1 MLVIYKTA
9 QGGRRQKISQV
20 GAKSECGSEERGG
33 KDTRHTLWV
42 NGHKEG
48 RGYARV
54 SRRYCWQV
62 VFGGTQ
68 WLLEPADT
76 ISAL

>member
-48 RGYARV
+48 RGLCQGEPKVLLA
-54 SRRYCWQV
+54 
-62 VFGGTQ
+62 GGVWGHPVAPGTC
-68 WLLEPADT
+68 
-76 ISAL
+76 